1 MVVINGYYLRYKIV
15 FLKAGFIPERG
26 LARFLQFGKNMPH
39 KIYVAASIGARP
51 KKIDP
56 RIRTIFFFYI
66 KYLKT
71 LLTTS
76 FYAHAFTVARNVP
89 KWRPSVN
96 KLNSFSHG
104 AVCTNIK
111 FKYRFGNPL
120 SWAPFLER
128 GPPEIA
134 EGGPFDPHWPISR
147 INPEK

>member
-111 FKYRFGNPL
+111 FKVPFGEP
-120 SWAPFLER
+120 PFLDPFSWKRAPWNCRR
-128 GPPEIA
+128 GPSWLSLA
-134 EGGPFDPHWPISR
+134 NF
-147 INPEK
+147 